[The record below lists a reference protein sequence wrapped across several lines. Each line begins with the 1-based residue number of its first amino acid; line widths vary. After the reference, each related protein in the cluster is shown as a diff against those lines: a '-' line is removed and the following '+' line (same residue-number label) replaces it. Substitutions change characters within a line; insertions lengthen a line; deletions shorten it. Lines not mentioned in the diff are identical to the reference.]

1 MEMIASFLRLP
12 LEIMFFTGL
21 AGSLVVLLLSTIDD
35 IETLLG
41 RDE

>member
-21 AGSLVVLLLSTIDD
+21 AGSVVVLLLSTIDD

>member
-1 MEMIASFLRLP
+1 METLASFLRLP

-21 AGSLVVLLLSTIDD
+21 AGSVVVLLLSTVDD

-41 RDE
+41 KDD